1 MLEYIDILDSNGN
14 KKGYK
19 KLRTDELEKD
29 EFAKVIHVW
38 IKNSKGL
45 YLVQQR
51 SKYKKV
57 DPNLWSITAGFVN
70 TDETPIDTVKR
81 ELMEE
86 LSYKLDESKLKHI
99 FTIYP
104 TGEKNHIAEVFL
116 LNEDI
121 EIDDIMAQVEEVQ
134 AVCYMKKDDI
144 LDHVT
149 LGTFNN
155 FDKMYTDYYKKIFE
169 VI

>member
-1 MLEYIDILDSNGN
+1 MLEYIDILDKEGN

-19 KLRTDELEKD
+19 KLRTDELERD
-29 EFAKVIHVW
+29 EFARVIHIW
-38 IKNSKGL
+38 IKNSNGL

-57 DPNLWSITAGFVN
+57 DPNLWSITAGFIN
-70 TDETPIDTVKR
+70 SDETPIDTVKR

-86 LSYKLDESKLKHI
+86 LSYKLNESNIQHL

-121 EIDDIMAQVEEVQ
+121 ELDEVMAQVEEVQ
-134 AVCYMKKDDI
+134 AVCYMNKEDI
-144 LDHVT
+144 LNNIAI
-149 LGTFNN
+149 GTFNN
-155 FDKMYTDYYKKIFE
+155 FNEMYNDYYQKIFE